1 MKPIAINNFN
11 DYLKALPKDRQARFL
26 QLHEIILKA
35 APLLEMGIS
44 YQMPCLKM
52 EGIVLYYACFEKHM
66 SLFPYSKTI
75 EAFSDSL
82 KEYKTSKGTIQ
93 FSNQHPLPKQL
104 ITAIVKYRVKD
115 HIKNLAD
122 KKTTLKVKK
131 SLKKTAK
138 SKV

>member
-1 MKPIAINNFN
+1 MKPITINNFN

-35 APLLEMGIS
+35 APKLEIGIS

-52 EGIVLYYACFEKHM
+52 EGIVLYYACFEKHV

-82 KEYKTSKGTIQ
+82 KDYKTSKGTIQ
-93 FSNQHPLPKQL
+93 FSNQQPLPKQL
-104 ITAIVKYRVKD
+104 ITAIVKYRLKEHVKRV
-115 HIKNLAD
+115 AE
-122 KKTTLKVKK
+122 KKLKLKAKK
-131 SLKKTAK
+131 SLKL
-138 SKV
+138 